1 MAEARPKYL
10 YGFDFMERLQD
21 AGLIG
26 KGIQRVVIDCKHDEY
41 AVMYVQQAVDSRVL
55 DALLAGVGIEVRVLG
70 KDVAEKVISERELQ
84 PGEKLEGVS
93 ALGLD
98 EAK

>member
-1 MAEARPKYL
+1 MDEERPKYL
-10 YGFDFMERLQD
+10 YGYDFMKRLQD

-41 AVMYVQQAVDSRVL
+41 AVMYVQQAVDSKVL
-55 DALLAGVGIEVRVLG
+55 DALLAGSGIEVRVVDQ
-70 KDVAEKVISERELQ
+70 DVAKKVISERELQ

-93 ALGLD
+93 VVGLD
-98 EAK
+98 EAR